1 MFTLRY
7 PDGALFKRLIYGS
20 LKPLSEVPL
29 SVTSE
34 SFLIRALSPD
44 KNLLVEVYIP
54 STAFETYDVTGDA
67 LLTLDRDEFTKAV
80 RKGTKRDN
88 VTLRYEDGAR
98 YVIFTLTNTKTGAER
113 SYQIT
118 VLETGR
124 ELIQSLDLDL
134 PVRMQME
141 SKDFKKIISDAKII
155 GDELEISYNSGEVIV
170 KSISEGKMFEEKLL
184 LDRPLLSLESREDA
198 ASSKYDL
205 DLLKSI
211 ASTLEAADVVTI
223 EFGAGLP
230 MRIAIAAED
239 GSRVT
244 FWVAPRS

>member
-1 MFTLRY
+1 VFTLRY

>member
-1 MFTLRY
+1 VFTVKY
-7 PDGALFKRLIYGS
+7 PDGALFKRLTYGS

-29 SVTSE
+29 SVTSD

-54 STAFETYDVTGDA
+54 STAFETYDVTSDT
-67 LLTLDRDEFTKAV
+67 LLTLDRDEFSKTV
-80 RKGTKRDN
+80 RKGTKRDT

-98 YVIFTLTNTKTGAER
+98 HLVFTLTNTKTGAER
-113 SYQIT
+113 TYQIT

-124 ELIQSLDLDL
+124 ELIQSLNLDL

-141 SKDFKKIISDAKII
+141 SKNFKKVIADAKII
-155 GDELEISYNSGEVIV
+155 GDELEISYNSGEVTV
-170 KSISEGKMFEEKLL
+170 KSVSEGRMFEEKLS
-184 LDRPLLSLESREDA
+184 LDRPLLSLESREDT

-223 EFGAGLP
+223 EFGTGLP
-230 MRIAIAAED
+230 MRVTLATED
-239 GSRVT
+239 GAKVT
-244 FWVAPRS
+244 FWIAPRT

>member
-1 MFTLRY
+1 MFTVRY
-7 PDGALFKRLIYGS
+7 PDGALFKRLTYGS

-29 SVTSE
+29 SVTNE
-34 SFLIRALSPD
+34 SFIIRALSPH

-54 STAFETYDVTGDA
+54 STAFETYDITNDA
-67 LLTLDRDEFTKAV
+67 LLTLDRDEFSKAV
-80 RKGTKRDN
+80 RKGTKRDT

-98 YVIFTLTNTKTGAER
+98 HVVLTLINTKTGAER
-113 SYQIT
+113 TYQIT

-134 PVRMQME
+134 PVRIQME
-141 SKDFKKIISDAKII
+141 SKDFKKTIADAKII
-155 GDELEISYNSGEVIV
+155 GDELEITYNSGEVIV
-170 KSISEGKMFEEKLL
+170 KSVSEGKMFEEKLL

-223 EFGAGLP
+223 EFGTGLP
-230 MRIAIAAED
+230 MRIALMAED
-239 GSRVT
+239 GAKVT
-244 FWVAPRS
+244 FWIAPRT